1 MSALTASALIWIA
14 VVFVNAKHCAVID
27 TRKSAA
33 EEFVEEINLRDD
45 GYYIGNTDAFYN
57 MIIGSP
63 YRLNKQYEGFYRKF
77 GFAGGWEISTPVGD
91 NYLKAR
97 NMTNP
102 IKALYEEPNVFYVL
116 C

>member
-1 MSALTASALIWIA
+1 
-14 VVFVNAKHCAVID
+14 
-27 TRKSAA
+27 
-33 EEFVEEINLRDD
+33 
-45 GYYIGNTDAFYN
+45 

-63 YRLNKQYEGFYRKF
+63 FRLNKQYEGFYRNF

-102 IKALYEEPNVFYVL
+102 IKALYEEPNVFYVDNTGTEML
-116 C
+116 ILRYLQEVYDPKITMTQVDEICGYKVFKYSGG